1 MSVSDLLAVAAI
13 LVSILS
19 AVYARYSVS
28 ESKRANSIALLAERK
43 QIFKDFYS
51 LKSHMVAFGNSAKM
65 KEVVKFNTSMQGAK
79 LLLPQSLADELD
91 TYFKICFD
99 MARVYEKSKG
109 FISEIEEEAFD
120 LAEKEIEFG
129 NRLEKRFS
137 SYITASIN
145 A

>member
-1 MSVSDLLAVAAI
+1 
-13 LVSILS
+13 
-19 AVYARYSVS
+19 
-28 ESKRANSIALLAERK
+28 
-43 QIFKDFYS
+43 
-51 LKSHMVAFGNSAKM
+51 M

>member
-65 KEVVKFNTSMQGAK
+65 KEVVKFNTSM
-79 LLLPQSLADELD
+79 
-91 TYFKICFD
+91 
-99 MARVYEKSKG
+99 
-109 FISEIEEEAFD
+109 
-120 LAEKEIEFG
+120 
-129 NRLEKRFS
+129 
-137 SYITASIN
+137 
-145 A
+145 